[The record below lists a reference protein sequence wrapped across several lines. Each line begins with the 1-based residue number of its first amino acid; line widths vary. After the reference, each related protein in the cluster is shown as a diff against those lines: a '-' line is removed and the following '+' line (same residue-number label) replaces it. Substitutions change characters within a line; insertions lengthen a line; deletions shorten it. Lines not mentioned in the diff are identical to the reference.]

1 MEEYIHRIPTSVRDP
16 SKVDEE
22 VNYAVGKNLYRSNQ
36 VGRKKE
42 KGKKR
47 KMRQSASLMIN
58 D

>member
-1 MEEYIHRIPTSVRDP
+1 MEEYIHRPISVKDP

-22 VNYAVGKNLYRSNQ
+22 VNYAVGKNLYRSNE
-36 VGRKKE
+36 VGRKK
-42 KGKKR
+42 

>member
-1 MEEYIHRIPTSVRDP
+1 MEEYIHRPISVKDP

-22 VNYAVGKNLYRSNQ
+22 VNYGGEKPVSFERSWA
-36 VGRKKE
+36 KK
-42 KGKKR
+42 